1 MGCNKKMTAVIMIA
15 LLLQFRVKNNIG
27 PVTTNNSKTSP
38 AGKKAAFNVAKP
50 TNNIKRQRK
59 R

>member
-1 MGCNKKMTAVIMIA
+1 MTEVMIMA